1 LAQLQDTLHALWQE
15 GYQPSQVAVVCWG
28 GSDSVKALA
37 QQRLAGKSVRHFTGR
52 YTPEGEAV
60 WADGDLLVESLRRF
74 KGQSAPV
81 VVLHHVDFETVTDA
95 ERRKLFVGL
104 TRGQLRV
111 DLVLSERAARALL
124 G

>member
-1 LAQLQDTLHALWQE
+1 M
-15 GYQPSQVAVVCWG
+15 
-28 GSDSVKALA
+28 
-37 QQRLAGKSVRHFTGR
+37 
-52 YTPEGEAV
+52 
-60 WADGDLLVESLRRF
+60 WADGELLVESLRRF

-81 VVLHHVDFETVTDA
+81 VVLYNIDFDTVTDA

>member
-1 LAQLQDTLHALWQE
+1 
-15 GYQPSQVAVVCWG
+15 
-28 GSDSVKALA
+28 
-37 QQRLAGKSVRHFTGR
+37 
-52 YTPEGEAV
+52 
-60 WADGDLLVESLRRF
+60 
-74 KGQSAPV
+74 V
-81 VVLHHVDFETVTDA
+81 VVLYNIDFDTVTDA

>member
-1 LAQLQDTLHALWQE
+1 M
-15 GYQPSQVAVVCWG
+15 
-28 GSDSVKALA
+28 KALA
-37 QQRLAGKSVRHFTGR
+37 QKPLAGKTVRYFTGR

-60 WADGDLLVESLRRF
+60 WSDGELLIECLRRF
-74 KGQSAPV
+74 RGQSAPV
-81 VVLHHVDFETVTDA
+81 VVLYNVDFDTLTDA

-111 DLVLSERAARALL
+111 DLVLSERTARALL

>member
-1 LAQLQDTLHALWQE
+1 M
-15 GYQPSQVAVVCWG
+15 
-28 GSDSVKALA
+28 
-37 QQRLAGKSVRHFTGR
+37 
-52 YTPEGEAV
+52 
-60 WADGDLLVESLRRF
+60 VESLRRF

-81 VVLHHVDFETVTDA
+81 VVLYNIDIDIDFDTVTDA

-111 DLVLSERAARALL
+111 DLVLSERAERALL

>member
-1 LAQLQDTLHALWQE
+1 M
-15 GYQPSQVAVVCWG
+15 
-28 GSDSVKALA
+28 
-37 QQRLAGKSVRHFTGR
+37 
-52 YTPEGEAV
+52 
-60 WADGDLLVESLRRF
+60 VESLRRF

-81 VVLHHVDFETVTDA
+81 VVLYNIDIDFDTVTDA

-111 DLVLSERAARALL
+111 DLVLSERAERALL